1 MRRITQIFFFVL
13 LLSPFG
19 LSAQVSSWTYF
30 ADSISTY
37 SSPHSHD
44 INFDGVL
51 DIVLGGGKDGFD
63 SNSGVMAING
73 STGELLWN
81 APSRNEVFGSAVFQD
96 ITNDGIKDVFITGRE
111 AQFYALDGS
120 DGSLIWEFFPFGTD
134 PADSGWYN
142 FYNPQFINDFDGD
155 ALMDLLVTNGGDHS
169 APEWETNRPPGHVMV
184 LSSLTGE
191 ILANTVVPDSAET
204 YCSPI
209 VADLQN
215 NGNDWVLFG
224 TGGENLGG
232 SFYACPLTSILG
244 NNTNGSI
251 VLATDLEK
259 GYIAPAS
266 VFFNDSSQVYDFVFI
281 SFDGKLEKINGND
294 FSIDWS
300 FQHPGTESS
309 AEPVIGNFTGDLT
322 PDIFLTLFKGIAPS
336 FSDFYQVM
344 LDGST
349 GEMKF
354 IDSLGQLNYSS
365 GNAID
370 LNNDGRDEAVASVT
384 YNINGYF
391 QHRIEQIDFVNNT
404 ISPLTNFESGVNLAS
419 TPLFRDIDND
429 QYTELIYVY
438 KKDSLNPGATN
449 GIYVKRVDLS
459 SIRPNVGIAWGGYL
473 GNQNNGVYSYFP
485 VDCGFNSV
493 ISSISTASP
502 SCNNESDGSISPTTF
517 GNTGPY
523 TYNWSDGTIEPTLS
537 NLIAGEY
544 WVRVTNRMGCYEE
557 RAVVLS
563 DPYIISFGA
572 ISPPTC
578 VGDQDG
584 NATMSSSGCPCMFS
598 GCTFL
603 WENGYTTKPNDSLHS
618 GWNGVVITHTDGCIV
633 TDSVLVPEPPAVIV
647 DFWVDNVLCYG
658 DFNGSIQLEMDTIF
672 APQSILW
679 FNGDTTETIENLPAG
694 IYMVEATD
702 TRGCHDSLQIEVSS
716 PDSVLLDI
724 NFTEWLCAGAS
735 DGEVIYMVTGGTPE
749 YSYFLN
755 GEQYQDSIISGLL
768 EGNYTLSVSDFNG
781 CVQETEIEMI
791 NLDPIDITFDMIPPS
806 GEFSFDG
813 IIISNVNG
821 GLPPYS
827 YGWSN
832 SQIDESVI
840 VYLNPGWYSLE
851 ITDSN
856 NCTALDS
863 IYLSALY
870 LQENTFNQNYA
881 YPNPTDEKLFFNSEA
896 TDIQVFSNEGKQVMS
911 KTKGDFID
919 LSPLSNGIYYISLRV
934 EGGRHVLPVIRALD

>member
-142 FYNPQFINDFDGD
+142 FYNPQFINDVDGD

-459 SIRPNVGIAWGGYL
+459 SIRPNAGIAWGSYL

-896 TDIQVFSNEGKQVMS
+896 TDIQVFSKEGKQVMS